1 MTMNSEQSCS
11 AHAWPDE
18 LRLCDDGR
26 RLTVRYDDGTSHAFT
41 AEFLR
46 VESPSAEVKGHG
58 PGQEVTVAGKREVK
72 ITRIEPV
79 GNYAVRLVFSDGH
92 STGLYSWDY
101 LGRLGRDYDALWS
114 AYLDKLASE
123 GRGRD

>member
-1 MTMNSEQSCS
+1 MNSEQAGST
-11 AHAWPDE
+11 HVWPDE
-18 LRLCDDGR
+18 LRLGDGGS
-26 RLTVRYDDGTSHAFT
+26 RLTIRYQDGTSHSFT

-58 PGQEVTVAGKREVK
+58 PGQEVTVAGKRDVR

-79 GNYAVRLVFSDGH
+79 GNYAVRLIFSDGH
-92 STGLYSWDY
+92 STGLYSWGYID
-101 LGRLGRDYDALWS
+101 RLGRNHDALWS
-114 AYLDKLASE
+114 TYLDKLASE

>member
-1 MTMNSEQSCS
+1 MSSEHSGS
-11 AHAWPDE
+11 HHAWPDE
-18 LRLCDDGR
+18 LRLGDDGH
-26 RLTVRYDDGTSHAFT
+26 RLAVRYDDGTSHAFT

-58 PGQEVTVAGKREVK
+58 PGQEVTVAGKRNVK
-72 ITRIEPV
+72 ITGIEPV

-101 LGRLGRDYDALWS
+101 LDRLRRDHDDLWS
-114 AYLDKLASE
+114 AYLGRLANE

>member
-1 MTMNSEQSCS
+1 MTMSSEQSGS

-18 LRLCDDGR
+18 LRLGDDGR

-101 LGRLGRDYDALWS
+101 LGRLGRDHDALWL
-114 AYLDKLASE
+114 AYLDRLASE